1 MNRSCPLSNLLVPET
16 AISRLF
22 RVTALRLGTYKH
34 EHRQE
39 SHSCPVF
46 QTHEVIQPRYNRV
59 TSINILSISA
69 TPWLSELSLAYYNPR
84 SESSQPL
91 IPKSNRSIATM
102 GYPILGVQRLGA

>member
-22 RVTALRLGTYKH
+22 RVTALRQGPHKH

-46 QTHEVIQPRYNRV
+46 QTHEVIKPRNNRV
-59 TSINILSISA
+59 TSIKILSISA
-69 TPWLSELSLAYYNPR
+69 TPWLSELSLAHYNPLG
-84 SESSQPL
+84 ESSQPV
-91 IPKSNRSIATM
+91 IPKVNPSMATM
-102 GYPILGVQRLGA
+102 GYLLTNSA